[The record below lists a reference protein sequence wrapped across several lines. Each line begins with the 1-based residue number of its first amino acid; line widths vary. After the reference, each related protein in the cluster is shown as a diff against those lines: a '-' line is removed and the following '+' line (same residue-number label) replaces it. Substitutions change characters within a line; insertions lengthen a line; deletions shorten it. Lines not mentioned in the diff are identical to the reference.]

1 MTKKLIPAG
10 KLKNLNDLVVGTSV
24 LLSNG
29 NVGHVTSITDVVTF
43 NHGDIAEARL
53 WIDLPQAGSMM
64 HTHRRDGRS
73 HHDAYGDIVSIC
85 RPEDTKVKAIKV
97 WSNQPL
103 DVELLKAGNELG
115 LTCKLFIDTNKKGNN
130 WKGNTK
136 PTELNGIK
144 GICKFGKSGMLSVKV
159 WRDPAK
165 EGE

>member
-1 MTKKLIPAG
+1 MTKKLTPAG

-29 NVGHVTSITDVVTF
+29 NVGHVTSVTDVVTF

-85 RPEDTKVKAIKV
+85 RPEDTRVKAIKV
-97 WSNQPL
+97 WSNQTL
-103 DVELLKAGNELG
+103 DVELLKAGNDLG
-115 LTCKLFIDTNKKGNN
+115 LVCKMYIDTNKNGKA
-130 WKGNTK
+130 WTGNTK

-144 GICKFGKSGMLSVKV
+144 GICKLGKSGVLSVKV
-159 WRDPAK
+159 WRDPVK